1 MGVRVVLSA
10 NGIDSSGCSRLQKG
24 LRVRRCAT
32 GLPCR
37 ARCAVSTLRAG
48 IPRACARCRSLRAP
62 LATEETG
69 STPVVTFYCPTPC
82 SSLNPAKR
90 RGPSLRFGLSQGPV
104 RARAKIQA
112 RAACLGRAVKVAD
125 REVGLR
131 ELPTASCEAH
141 RPLNRGRRVGA
152 ALPAPGD
159 SVEGLR
165 SATALRLAASMPT
178 HNAAQEPEALRA
190 RSHARAAP
198 RIALRLPRLN
208 ERQLPHRHRRLSAP
222 TPAQDTLARGESCAR
237 REPTKTSRRGIG
249 PQSMNA

>member
-1 MGVRVVLSA
+1 MAALSA
-10 NGIDSSGCSRLQKG
+10 AALIHARSSRMQ
-24 LRVRRCAT
+24 REIRARRCAT

-48 IPRACARCRSLRAP
+48 IPRACARWRSLRAL

-90 RGPSLRFGLSQGPV
+90 RGPSLRFGLSQGPG

-112 RAACLGRAVKVAD
+112 RAACLGRAGKVAD

-131 ELPTASCEAH
+131 ELSTAPCEAH
-141 RPLNRGRRVGA
+141 RPLNRGRCVGA

-165 SATALRLAASMPT
+165 SATALRLAALMPT

-190 RSHARAAP
+190 RNHARAAP
-198 RIALRLPRLN
+198 RIALRLP
-208 ERQLPHRHRRLSAP
+208 
-222 TPAQDTLARGESCAR
+222 G
-237 REPTKTSRRGIG
+237 
-249 PQSMNA
+249 

>member
-1 MGVRVVLSA
+1 MR
-10 NGIDSSGCSRLQKG
+10 QG
-24 LRVRRCAT
+24 LWARRCAT

-37 ARCAVSTLRAG
+37 ARRAVSTLRAG
-48 IPRACARCRSLRAP
+48 IPRACARVRSLRAP

-90 RGPSLRFGLSQGPV
+90 RGPPLRSGLSQGPG

-112 RAACLGRAVKVAD
+112 RAACLGRAEKVAD

-131 ELPTASCEAH
+131 ELPTASSEAR

-165 SATALRLAASMPT
+165 FATALRLAASMPT
-178 HNAAQEPEALRA
+178 LNAAQQPEALRA
-190 RSHARAAP
+190 RNHAHAAP
-198 RIALRLPRLN
+198 RIALRLPKPS
-208 ERQLPHRHRRLSAP
+208 ERQLPHQHRRLSAP

>member
-1 MGVRVVLSA
+1 M
-10 NGIDSSGCSRLQKG
+10 QQG
-24 LRVRRCAT
+24 LWARRCAT

-48 IPRACARCRSLRAP
+48 IPRACARVRSLRAP

-90 RGPSLRFGLSQGPV
+90 RGPPLRSGLSQGPG

-112 RAACLGRAVKVAD
+112 RAACLGRAEKVAD

-131 ELPTASCEAH
+131 ELPTASSEAR

-165 SATALRLAASMPT
+165 FATALRLPPRSLLLTRLNNPRRCARGT
-178 HNAAQEPEALRA
+178 TRA
-190 RSHARAAP
+190 RRLASRCASPSRQSANFRTNIGDFPHQLPPKTPWREVSRARAVSQQKHHDGASG
-198 RIALRLPRLN
+198 
-208 ERQLPHRHRRLSAP
+208 LS
-222 TPAQDTLARGESCAR
+222 R
-237 REPTKTSRRGIG
+237 
-249 PQSMNA
+249 

>member
-1 MGVRVVLSA
+1 M
-10 NGIDSSGCSRLQKG
+10 QQG
-24 LRVRRCAT
+24 LWARRYAT

-48 IPRACARCRSLRAP
+48 IPRACARVRSLRAP

-90 RGPSLRFGLSQGPV
+90 RGPPLRSGLSQGPG

-112 RAACLGRAVKVAD
+112 RAACPGRAEKVAD

-131 ELPTASCEAH
+131 ELTTASCEAR
-141 RPLNRGRRVGA
+141 RPLTRGRRVGA

-165 SATALRLAASMPT
+165 SATALRLAASMPARNSPKGT
-178 HNAAQEPEALRA
+178 RGAARAEPRA
-190 RSHARAAP
+190 RGASHRAAP
-198 RIALRLPRLN
+198 PKPS
-208 ERQLPHRHRRLSAP
+208 ERQLPHQHRRLSAP